1 MSAGHAVSCVRR
13 ARMNQRDA
21 LSAGTARISSRYA
34 MLLTSFMTL
43 VSRNVDL
50 ERTMIN
56 RLTHAN
62 IATQC
67 VSHALAKDQINAKS
81 AIKLQKLDN
90 FIS

>member
-1 MSAGHAVSCVRR
+1 MSAGRAVSCVRR
-13 ARMNQRDA
+13 ARMSPRDA
-21 LSAGTARISSRYA
+21 LSAGTVRISSRYA
-34 MLLTSFMTL
+34 VLLTSFMTL

-67 VSHALAKDQINAKS
+67 VSHALAKDQINAKY
-81 AIKLQKLDN
+81 AIKLQKPDN